1 MLYMVIERF
10 RNGNAQPVYERFRQ
24 RGRLM
29 PDGVEYIDSWVTD
42 DLARCYQLMR
52 TDDVDLLHQW
62 AANWSDLVEFE
73 FVPVITSKEAAAK
86 V

>member
-10 RNGNAQPVYERFRQ
+10 RNGDAQPVYERFRQ

-29 PDGVEYIDSWVTD
+29 PDGVEYVDSWVTD
-42 DLARCYQLMR
+42 DLARCFQLMR
-52 TDDVDLLHQW
+52 TDDVNLLHEW
-62 AANWSDLVEFE
+62 AANWSDLVDFD
-73 FVPVITSKEAAAK
+73 FVPVITSKEAASK